1 MQVDSK
7 EVKIFT
13 GNANPRLA
21 KNIAGYLNLPLGKAL
36 ATTFNNGEVRI
47 KLEESVRG
55 CDVFVVQPTS
65 RPVNHSLMELLVM
78 TDALKRASARHI
90 TAVIPY
96 YGYARQ
102 DRKATGREPIT
113 AKLVAD
119 LITVAGADRIL
130 TMDLHSSQIQGF
142 FDINVDH
149 LTAMPV
155 LVDYFSKK
163 RIPDLCVVSPDVGR
177 VKLSRTM
184 AERLGASLAILV
196 KRRPQPGEAE
206 ISEIIGQ
213 VAGKN
218 CIMADDMIDTAG
230 TLVNGAQA
238 LVNCGAKAIY
248 TCATHAVLS
257 GPAIERL
264 KKAPIKEVLV
274 TDTIPVPPEM
284 MLDKIKVLTVA
295 PMLGE
300 AIRRIYKNVSISEMF
315 GFYWSGT

>member
-1 MQVDSK
+1 MLVDSK

-21 KNIAGYLNLPLGKAL
+21 ENISSYLDLPLGKAL
-36 ATTFNNGEVRI
+36 VTTFNNGEVRV
-47 KLEESVRG
+47 KLEENVRG

-78 TDALKRASARHI
+78 IDALKRASARHI

-113 AKLVAD
+113 AKLVAN

-155 LVDYFSKK
+155 LVDYFAKK
-163 RIPDLCVVSPDVGR
+163 KIPDLCVVSPDVGR

-206 ISEIIGQ
+206 VSEIIGQ

-230 TLVNGAQA
+230 TLVIGAQA
-238 LVNCGAKAIY
+238 LVECGAKAIY

-257 GPAIERL
+257 GPAVERL
-264 KKAPIKEVLV
+264 EKAPIKEVLI

-315 GFYWSGT
+315 GYYWSGT